1 MPRPL
6 PADDELLR
14 PTLAA
19 ADDPVHMRGA
29 WNPWTLA
36 VLAILGG
43 PLAAGYLFGES
54 ARRLGQKK
62 YFAAI
67 LVAGLVLVLA
77 GGLAAARLRP
87 LESLADWSDSALQR
101 LVQRALAALLAAPLA
116 TLQARRFRVFTGNDG
131 EPGPLL
137 FHGIVA
143 VFVVGWFGNL
153 LGAEAMRWAS

>member
-1 MPRPL
+1 MPRSL

-14 PTLAA
+14 PTMAA
-19 ADDPVHMRGA
+19 GDDPVHMRAA

-43 PLAAGYLFGES
+43 PLSAGYLFAEN

-62 YFAAI
+62 YTAAI
-67 LVAGLVLVLA
+67 LAAGLALVLL
-77 GGLAAARLRP
+77 GGFVAARLRT
-87 LESLADWSDSALQR
+87 LESFADWSALSLLR
-101 LVQRALAALLAAPLA
+101 LTQRAGAALLAAPLA
-116 TLQARRFRVFTGNDG
+116 TLQTRRFRVFTGNDG

-143 VFVVGWFGNL
+143 VFVVSWFGNL
-153 LGAEAMRWAS
+153 IGAAVTRWAN